1 LLLVIVGQELCLG
14 APGYGLLLGCIGV
27 GAVVGAAVLLRI
39 QRKIPVVDQQVIISN
54 VALAL
59 VMIALGFLR
68 NLLLL

>member
-1 LLLVIVGQELCLG
+1 MIVGQELCLG
-14 APGYGLLLGCIGV
+14 APGYGLLLGCNGV
-27 GAVVGAAVLLRI
+27 GAVVGAAVLLWI

-59 VMIALGFLR
+59 VMIALWFLR